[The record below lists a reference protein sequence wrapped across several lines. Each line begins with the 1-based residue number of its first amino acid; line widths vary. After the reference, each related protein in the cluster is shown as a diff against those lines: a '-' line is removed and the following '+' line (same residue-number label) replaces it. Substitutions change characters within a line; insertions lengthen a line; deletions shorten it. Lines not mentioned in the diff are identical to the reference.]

1 MSDNTANTVA
11 LNTTG
16 GIPTID
22 SNHAYFFHSSD
33 APEMSLVNTTFDG
46 KGFQGWRRSVLIT
59 LSAKNKIGF
68 INGACPAPALTSR
81 DYQPWSRCIDMV
93 TSWLLN
99 SLSKDI
105 GDNVIYSKST
115 KDLWTS
121 LEHRFGQSN
130 GAKLYHLR
138 KELSSCLCV
147 CEGKQKLEKS
157 LDDEKLIQFLMDF
170 SSFMATNQNNFAQ
183 RSARQMQ
190 RNQMQHQKFGN
201 NIQKVTNS
209 TQRNTTFKGKK
220 TKFNPN
226 VTCSHCK
233 KVRHT
238 VSDCYRII
246 GFPEDFEFTKENQ
259 VHARSNGTFQ
269 IEESDQNSSNQ
280 NEVLNQHLSHDQFLQ
295 LVQLIKQVKGADS
308 GNSETNINANV
319 VAGTIARYSGT
330 RLSVFNSSSWIIDFG
345 ASEHMCFD
353 SNAFISLTP
362 LPVPLNINLPNSFK
376 VIVTHIGRI
385 SILPDFILENGLLV
399 KRAQVFGKAGDGLY
413 LLEPSGVRNSTS
425 LTVWCKGTKIR
436 TDNAFELGEGSQE
449 ASFLASQGVLHQ
461 TSCVATPQ
469 QNGVV
474 ERKHRHLLEIAR
486 ALLLQSKLPLSYW
499 GECVLTA
506 TYLINRL
513 PSRVLKGRTPYF
525 VLFKQKPSY
534 ELLKCFGCLCFIST
548 LTSGRGWQEAMEKEL
563 EALELNKTWEVV
575 PLPSGKKVLPCK

>member
-1 MSDNTANTVA
+1 MSDNTANTLA
-11 LNTTG
+11 PNTTG

-22 SNHAYFFHSSD
+22 SNHAYLFHFSD
-33 APEMSLVNTTFDG
+33 APGMSLVNTAFDG
-46 KGFQGWRRSVLIT
+46 KGFQGWRRSVLIA
-59 LSAKNKIGF
+59 LFAKNKIGF

-81 DYQPWSRCIDMV
+81 DYQPWSRCNDMV

-105 GDNVIYSKST
+105 GDSVIYSKSA
-115 KDLWTS
+115 KDLCTN

-157 LDDEKLIQFLMDF
+157 LNDERLIQFLMD
-170 SSFMATNQNNFAQ
+170 SLSFMVTNQNNFEQ

-190 RNQMQHQKFGN
+190 RNPIQHQKFGN

-226 VTCSHCK
+226 ETCSHCK
-233 KVRHT
+233 KVGHT

-246 GFPEDFEFTKENQ
+246 GFPEDFEFTKGNQ
-259 VHARSNGTFQ
+259 VRTRSNG
-269 IEESDQNSSNQ
+269 
-280 NEVLNQHLSHDQFLQ
+280 

-308 GNSETNINANV
+308 GNSGTDINAND

-330 RLSVFNSSSWIIDFG
+330 CLSR
-345 ASEHMCFD
+345 
-353 SNAFISLTP
+353 P
-362 LPVPLNINLPNSFK
+362 
-376 VIVTHIGRI
+376 
-385 SILPDFILENGLLV
+385 LV
-399 KRAQVFGKAGDGLY
+399 KRAQGFVSFSFSSSSVSDVNLWHIRLGHLPFLSMKHLSFISLPSNSDCFCQICPKARQTRIPFPLSQIKLTRAFELIHVDVWGPY
-413 LLEPSGVRNSTS
+413 KESTYNGFKYF
-425 LTVWCKGTKIR
+425 LTVVDDYSREIWTFLMSTNSNTFGLLKNFLTMVERQFGVKVQKIR
-436 TDNAFELGEGSQE
+436 TDNAFELGKGSQE
-449 ASFLASQGVLHQ
+449 AAFLAFQGVLHQ

-486 ALLLQSKLPLSYW
+486 ALLFQSKLPLPYW

-506 TYLINRL
+506 TYFINRL
-513 PSRVLKGRTPYF
+513 PSRVLKGKTPYF
-525 VLFKQKPSY
+525 FLFKQKPSY
-534 ELLKCFGCLCFIST
+534 ELLKCFGYLCFVST
-548 LTSGRGWQEAMEKEL
+548 
-563 EALELNKTWEVV
+563 
-575 PLPSGKKVLPCK
+575 